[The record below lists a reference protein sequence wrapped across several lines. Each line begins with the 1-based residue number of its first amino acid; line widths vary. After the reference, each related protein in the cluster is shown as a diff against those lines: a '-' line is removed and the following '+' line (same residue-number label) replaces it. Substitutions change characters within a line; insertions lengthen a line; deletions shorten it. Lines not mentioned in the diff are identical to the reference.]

1 LTGSEERR
9 CAHASGLVSR
19 ADAFAD
25 AFASMNDAA
34 EKKRRAHFL
43 PPSIKKK

>member
-1 LTGSEERR
+1 
-9 CAHASGLVSR
+9 VSR

-43 PPSIKKK
+43 PPSIKKN